1 MTRNGAAYVF
11 SQFLLFVGYVAVP
24 RWETGTFP
32 QWLRIGGALLIP
44 YGTILVGWSIWHL
57 RRALSALPAPR
68 AHAQLVTTGPFR
80 RLRHPIYSGLLLAAL
95 GYALWSAHVPRLL
108 VTGMLTVLFWYKARY
123 EETLLRAHFP
133 AYAAYQA
140 RTGRLWPR
148 WR

>member
-1 MTRNGAAYVF
+1 MTRTGAAYVCG
-11 SQFLLFVGYVAVP
+11 QFLLFVGYVAVP
-24 RWETGTFP
+24 EWERDPFP

-44 YGTILVGWSIWHL
+44 YGIILAGWSIWHL

-80 RLRHPIYSGLLLAAL
+80 YLRHPIYSGLLLGAM
-95 GYALWSAHVPRLL
+95 GYALWSSQVPRLVL
-108 VTGMLTVLFWYKARY
+108 TGVLGLLFWYKSRY
-123 EETLLRAHFP
+123 EEILLRARFP
-133 AYAAYQA
+133 AYAAYQK